1 MNMIKKKPTTNP
13 SPLDMKVHKTER
25 TAVAILTHWMREIIN
40 NKLLDLGMPDVETLA
55 DDRLMPDA
63 VIYESQRSQNVLCV
77 IEAKPPTYDVFD
89 ERALKEPARKKAS
102 YRKAKYFAVTN
113 FKFLIWY
120 STEKVNALKP
130 EEEQIFEKYLLS
142 DIENLDDIEQTRY
155 SKAFKKGLEDFLI
168 RLYSVHSGKEPE
180 PKLAIDDFLVFRL
193 HQKIDVL
200 ANYYGKMIHD
210 QCHKDATFA
219 RQLMNW
225 FLDQQ
230 WSFTWQP
237 GDFMKAARQAAYLLV
252 NKILFYDLLQ
262 AKRPK
267 DLDPLEIPETRT
279 KGHLLQKNLEN
290 YFNDVLKID
299 YESIFTSDFI
309 DSIAFP
315 NVYEIVE
322 EIKSLINILRRY
334 DFSKMGYDII
344 GRIFEQLIP
353 MGERHSLGQ
362 YFTNPDIVDLILKF
376 CLNHED
382 DRIVDPSC
390 GAGTFLVRAYQHK
403 KLTNERL
410 SHEQILETL
419 WGNDIAKFPAHL
431 AAINLA
437 INDLGVDKNYPNIL
451 QSDFFELQVG
461 DHGFDLSEWRKKRAA
476 TLGLK
481 EREITYPRWFNAVVG
496 NPPYTR
502 QEEISEISP
511 DDAAY
516 KESLIENSLYFHG
529 KKIATISKRAGI
541 HAYFFVHGTKFL
553 AEGGYFGFIVSNSWL
568 DVDYG
573 KGLQE
578 FFLKNYKIIAIIESK
593 VERWFEQAD
602 INTCIVILQKCS
614 NEQERNEHLARF
626 VYLKRP
632 LREFIPPAQDLWE
645 KQLERLNQI
654 DKLKRTILA
663 HNDFYEN
670 KELRIFPK
678 CQRDLWEEGYDS
690 EKEEYVGAKWG
701 KYLRAP
707 EIFFKIMQ
715 KGKDKLIPLK
725 EIAEV
730 RFGIKTGA
738 NEFFYLTEEE
748 IKQKGIEQEF
758 WMHQDE
764 KGNSIPNYIIKNPRE
779 CKSIFITSESFDSR
793 ILMIHK
799 DKDELKGTRILNYI
813 EEGELKGFEKR
824 PTCASRERWY
834 DLGFQNPPDG
844 IWFKAFNDRFLAPQ
858 NIEHIFSSD
867 RFYGIYLK
875 DKLLKNRLFLYLNSS
890 LPVLFVELFGRVNL
904 GEGALD
910 NMTYEVAIMPIV
922 DIRTV
927 NFHDGRSFKK
937 FLNRSIETI
946 FEELGAFSRKEVAL
960 EKVKP
965 DRRELDKIIMGDILG
980 LTEDEQL
987 EVYRAII
994 DLVKSRL
1001 DRAKSFNNK
1010 KKTKIAYQFDEVKDK
1025 IVTIIKDG
1033 I

>member
-267 DLDPLEIPETRT
+267 DLDPLAIPETRT

-322 EIKSLINILRRY
+322 EIKSLINILKRY

>member
-1 MNMIKKKPTTNP
+1 MNPIKKKATTNP

-77 IEAKPPTYDVFD
+77 IEAKPPSYDVFD

-113 FKFLIWY
+113 FKFLIWF

-130 EEEQIFEKYLLS
+130 EEEQIVEKYLLS

-155 SKAFKKGLEDFLI
+155 SNAFKKGLEEFLI

-210 QCHKDATFA
+210 QCHKDTTFA

-322 EIKSLINILRRY
+322 EIKSLINILKRY

-403 KLTNERL
+403 KLMNERL

-461 DHGFDLSEWRKKRAA
+461 DQGFDLSEWRKKRAA

-614 NEQERNEHLARF
+614 SNQERDDHLARF

-632 LREFIPPAQDLWE
+632 LRDFIPPAQDLWE
-645 KQLERLNQI
+645 KQLDRLNQI

-670 KELRIFPK
+670 KELRILSK
-678 CQRDLWEEGYDS
+678 CQRDLWEEGYDL
-690 EKEEYVGAKWG
+690 EREEYVGAKWG

-707 EIFFKIMQ
+707 EIFHKCINSERVIQ
-715 KGKDKLIPLK
+715 
-725 EIAEV
+725 
-730 RFGIKTGA
+730 IKNCKNIRVKRGLRPGDTA
-738 NEFFYLTEEE
+738 YFYLSDNE
-748 IKQKGIEQEF
+748 IQKHNLESEYTSPILRSPQNLP
-758 WMHQDE
+758 
-764 KGNSIPNYIIKNPRE
+764 KK
-779 CKSIFITSESFDSR
+779 IFINDDYLSFRVLDVQIS
-793 ILMIHK
+793 K
-799 DKDELKGTRILNYI
+799 D
-813 EEGELKGFEKR
+813 
-824 PTCASRERWY
+824 
-834 DLGFQNPPDG
+834 Q
-844 IWFKAFNDRFLAPQ
+844 
-858 NIEHIFSSD
+858 
-867 RFYGIYLK
+867 LK
-875 DKLLKNRLFLYLNSS
+875 DKAKNIFKYIERGEKKEINKKNIHSINYWYSLPTSEYKSKIIIPEAFNIVFLTHYCPSNPVVDQRFNILKIEKAEFEKALIGYMNSS
-890 LPVLFVELFGRVNL
+890 FFFLMVEIFGRTNL

-910 NMTYEVAIMPIV
+910 FPSTDLNQTYIFNFDVLSKSILKKIDKISDQIIDRPI
-922 DIRTV
+922 
-927 NFHDGRSFKK
+927 GS
-937 FLNRSIETI
+937 I
-946 FEELGAFSRKEVAL
+946 FEEIGANNLNDVKL
-960 EKVKP
+960 DKVKP
-965 DRRELDKIIMGDILG
+965 DRRELDKIIMGEILG
-980 LTEDEQL
+980 LTDEEQL
-987 EVYRAII
+987 EIYQSII
-994 DLVKSRL
+994 DLVRSRIQK
-1001 DRAKSFNNK
+1001 AQTFNTKN
-1010 KKTKIAYQFDEVKDK
+1010 KTKVQYQIEDVKNN
-1025 IVTIIKDG
+1025 IVTKIRDG